1 MLPSPQEST
10 DAAGL
15 VEALVR
21 SNNVLEFVPR
31 KVLIDTLGPE
41 LADRFLMELPK
52 FVSVNVDQVLLTIRA
67 FKPELLPA
75 SPEPSIV
82 PPPS

>member
-75 SPEPSIV
+75 PEPSPV
-82 PPPS
+82 SPSP